1 MLYIILILMCFDH
14 RLSPY
19 RDLDFTNQLNTVLFI
34 FDFFIWISYR
44 RKRCMVTQSALID
57 WLFYSRLIE
66 IDIVYFKIYFHGLLG
81 GRFGAASPHNGDCIL
96 SSQLYA
102 ARIELRR
109 HKHHLLLVQS
119 IGVPRYQQ
127 WRLAV
132 VRHWRPP
139 ALLRLVLIIFP

>member
-1 MLYIILILMCFDH
+1 MI
-14 RLSPY
+14 
-19 RDLDFTNQLNTVLFI
+19 
-34 FDFFIWISYR
+34 
-44 RKRCMVTQSALID
+44 TQSALID

-81 GRFGAASPHNGDCIL
+81 GRFGAASPHNSDCIL

-109 HKHHLLLVQS
+109 HKHHLLLIQS

-127 WRLAV
+127 
-132 VRHWRPP
+132 
-139 ALLRLVLIIFP
+139 